1 LLAWATGTFVI
12 GLWCSRVFTCPEYF
26 ERTYE
31 LGWYQSAGDSID
43 IPIAGNFVATVFAT
57 PLIALAL
64 WLTLRRFPSRVG
76 LLAWSEERIVVT

>member
-1 LLAWATGTFVI
+1 
-12 GLWCSRVFTCPEYF
+12 
-26 ERTYE
+26 
-31 LGWYQSAGDSID
+31 
-43 IPIAGNFVATVFAT
+43 VFAT